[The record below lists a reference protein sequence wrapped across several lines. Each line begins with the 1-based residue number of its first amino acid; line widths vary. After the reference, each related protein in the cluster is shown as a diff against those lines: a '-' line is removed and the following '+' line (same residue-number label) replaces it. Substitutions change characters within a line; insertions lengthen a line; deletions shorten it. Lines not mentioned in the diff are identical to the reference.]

1 MAGAAPAAT
10 DNDASFYAAQI
21 GESGTAIQKLD
32 RDTASLGVAMRERAS
47 PAKTRPNAPNS
58 EPTSKSQ
65 TADQAEASWVTQLG
79 RAEAPGA
86 EPRCII
92 WVDRHLHKT
101 GGTTVREVMRRW
113 HQLNQVQHIPGW
125 SYSIKDWKGLLK
137 RVSNLTKP
145 DCGSL
150 RGARFAVELHEF
162 APTGTR
168 WFEAEW
174 MPPLRALRQNPDACC
189 QVLLSTRVRTPLDHY
204 ISFFRWGVESRRS
217 STLEQWAPRS
227 LQSVELLW
235 GPYKAWLDGNLN
247 PAAKGWFASYGA
259 LEHKRSVA
267 MLESDFDVV
276 YPSERFDDGMELI
289 AKKLG
294 LAEWAFNA
302 TKRVRPVAP
311 GWHTTSGKVDEFKKA
326 KSIANPR
333 TCANMTRCEDLI
345 RVVGAWDQLLH
356 EQVERRFEKKYMQEA
371 GEAFVPSSLAPARE
385 TSIPKA
391 SPSFGEY
398 LFPQLKS

>member
-1 MAGAAPAAT
+1 
-10 DNDASFYAAQI
+10 
-21 GESGTAIQKLD
+21 
-32 RDTASLGVAMRERAS
+32 
-47 PAKTRPNAPNS
+47 
-58 EPTSKSQ
+58 
-65 TADQAEASWVTQLG
+65 
-79 RAEAPGA
+79 
-86 EPRCII
+86 
-92 WVDRHLHKT
+92 
-101 GGTTVREVMRRW
+101 MRRW

-385 TSIPKA
+385 MGSHKA
-391 SPSFGEY
+391 SPTPSFGKY
-398 LFPQLKS
+398 LFPQLKKRIRA

>member
-1 MAGAAPAAT
+1 MLNKVLLVLGLQLCTAAEFAPAA
-10 DNDASFYAAQI
+10 
-21 GESGTAIQKLD
+21 
-32 RDTASLGVAMRERAS
+32 
-47 PAKTRPNAPNS
+47 
-58 EPTSKSQ
+58 EPQ
-65 TADQAEASWVTQLG
+65 
-79 RAEAPGA
+79 
-86 EPRCII
+86 CII

-101 GGTTVREVMRRW
+101 GGTTVREVMHHW

-235 GPYKAWLDGNLN
+235 GPNKAWLDGNLN

-259 LEHKRSVA
+259 LQHKRSVA

-302 TKRVRPVAP
+302 TKRVKPVAP
-311 GWHTTSGKVDEFKKA
+311 RWQMTSGNVDEVEKA
-326 KSIANPR
+326 KSVANPR
-333 TCANMTRCEDLI
+333 TCANMTRCENLI
-345 RVVGAWDQLLH
+345 RAVGAWDKLLH
-356 EQVERRFEKKYMQEA
+356 EQVERRFEKRYTQEA

-385 TSIPKA
+385 TGIHKA
-391 SPSFGEY
+391 SPTPSFKEY
-398 LFPQLKS
+398 LFPQRKKRIRA